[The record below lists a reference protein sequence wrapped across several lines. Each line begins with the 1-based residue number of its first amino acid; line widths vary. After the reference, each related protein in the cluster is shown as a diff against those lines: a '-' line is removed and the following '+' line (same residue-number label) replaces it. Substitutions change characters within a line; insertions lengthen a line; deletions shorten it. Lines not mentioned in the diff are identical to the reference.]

1 MINIHT
7 QPDNLHV
14 DEEAWWLI
22 FDVEKNIIIEPIQCS
37 GLASTPHTMVVADTA
52 KELEHYIDDNN
63 LIFKNKTRI
72 NYSVDEL

>member
-1 MINIHT
+1 MIHIYQQPIDVQTT
-7 QPDNLHV
+7 QEN
-14 DEEAWWLI
+14 WWFI
-22 FDVEKNIIIEPIQCS
+22 FDDNKNIIIAPFQCS
-37 GLASTPHTMVVADTA
+37 GYTSSPFTMIIADSK